1 MTDLKYAII
10 TQQMKDILQKLQQ
23 PEITKN
29 EELSTD
35 LMKQY
40 MQLKNIERQMA
51 QILGERVLSIR

>member
-1 MTDLKYAII
+1 
-10 TQQMKDILQKLQQ
+10 MKDILQKLQQ

-51 QILGERVLSIR
+51 QILGERVLSI

>member
-51 QILGERVLSIR
+51 QILGERVLSI